1 MKDDDEKGGKDDQGY
16 TPIACGL
23 YSEYELAIMHR
34 ETLRLHWRDASG
46 MDHIERVIPKDLQT
60 RNHCEYLIAEPC
72 VDDGAEGSPLELR
85 LDRIISKEQEQP

>member
-1 MKDDDEKGGKDDQGY
+1 MSDDDDSNDY

-23 YSEYELAIMHR
+23 YSEYEVAIMHR

-60 RNHCEYLIAEPC
+60 RNHCEYLIAKDC
-72 VDDGAEGSPLELR
+72 ADGSTLELR
-85 LDRIISKEQEQP
+85 LDRIISKEQESP